1 MTKFTADRNTTSNFN
16 RSYQYNPPAKDRL
29 SAEDAGRRVICRRR
43 IEDLRMAK
51 ELGIGVN
58 EL

>member
-1 MTKFTADRNTTSNFN
+1 MTKLTADRNTTSNFN

-29 SAEDAGRRVICRRR
+29 SAEDAGRSVICRRR
-43 IEDLRMAK
+43 IEDYKIAR
-51 ELGIGVN
+51 ELGLGVD

>member
-1 MTKFTADRNTTSNFN
+1 MTNPVADRNTTSNFN

-29 SAEDAGRRVICRRR
+29 SAEDAERRVICRRR

-51 ELGIGVN
+51 ELDIGVD